1 MELISYAS
9 DFASFF
15 IQNFKER
22 EKIKSIILFGSAAR
36 GESGKESDID
46 IFIDVIGEA
55 ERLGMDAKKIV
66 EEFFNSVKFNKYWK
80 LLHIKNEINLIVG
93 KLEEWKLRDSMLGNA
108 IVLYQSYT
116 PRLDNGRNVAILSW
130 GNIKPDSRRVMLNKK
145 IFGYNYYG
153 KRYNGLLEKFDGK
166 KIGSN
171 VIIVQVEQLNLFLKE
186 FRKFKVA
193 VKMNRAFEYGK

>member
-193 VKMNRAFEYGK
+193 VKMNRAFEYSK